1 MARNKKQGRLHLRLD
16 EQLVADLHDYAK
28 RHGTSV
34 NAVASMLFEQLL
46 EREKETKYEAE
57 QV

>member
-1 MARNKKQGRLHLRLD
+1 LD